1 MAQMSVGNAVAEL
14 AAVHRELEPLLAWLN
29 EAPASAPGF
38 EERDAIADG
47 LISRERGLVEQIATG
62 KPQSDQDALA
72 VGLVLLEQAVVNDAA
87 AIGDGVE
94 SAAALALVRYL
105 ADRAGVEPGG
115 LGIFR
120 SRLAQAESLAGARAA
135 RATKPVEPEPPQ
147 PTLRERLEALRG
159 AVPAGDL
166 MAVRAGQWVD
176 FYDSD
181 ARHVSHAL
189 GIVLNQ
195 RRDGEG
201 GTIDLC
207 GVPAIGFE
215 DRLAAIEA
223 SGRRISVVDVE

>member
-1 MAQMSVGNAVAEL
+1 MSQMVSAVREL
-14 AAVHRELEPLLAWLN
+14 AGVHHELEPLLAWLN

-38 EERDAIADG
+38 EEREVIADG
-47 LISRERGLVEQIATG
+47 LINRERGLVEQIAAG

-135 RATKPVEPEPPQ
+135 RAKQPVEPEPPR
-147 PTLRERLEALRG
+147 PTLRARLEALRA
-159 AVPAGDL
+159 AVPAGNL

-176 FYDSD
+176 FYGED
-181 ARHVSHAL
+181 ARHVSDAL
-189 GIVLNQ
+189 GIVINQ

-207 GVPAIGFE
+207 GLPATVFE
-215 DRLAAIEA
+215 GRLPAIEA
-223 SGRRISVVDVE
+223 AGRRVSVVGVE